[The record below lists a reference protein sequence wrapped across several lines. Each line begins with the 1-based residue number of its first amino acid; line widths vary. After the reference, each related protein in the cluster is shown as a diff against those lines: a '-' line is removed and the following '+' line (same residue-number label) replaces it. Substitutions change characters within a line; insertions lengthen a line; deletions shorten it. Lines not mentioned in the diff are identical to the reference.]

1 MKRPLSIL
9 LSILLVLGLLT
20 ACTGNKKPYSA
31 YTEVCDTSAYR
42 ENIVSIPAGFTNFT
56 IGKYTNIYASY
67 NGSICRF
74 SDSGELTFTYEDTLG
89 FSAPYYYDGYI
100 YAVSGGCLYK
110 IDSSRKG
117 TVTQIGDKMDGVG
130 ANCVVVNDS
139 FALVTLHHYGE
150 RDKFSVKLMRVDLAS
165 GKSCEL
171 DLGLEQR
178 LYCSAGGVMYVY
190 AKETVDRE
198 TVYSLYEIPA
208 QGEPVYICDM
218 TDVGETPRF
227 VLEDGV
233 FYYANGMGDL
243 CAKSLITGD
252 ISTVKAGAGI
262 YGMGMY
268 SESGMAFSEGNIY
281 YYNADTASV
290 ESIYTPSHGLSGKS
304 LVKICAPHKKVV
316 AHIDMDALAKHTDA
330 ELNYTDLSEDEIAIK
345 ILAGDSDVD
354 IYFVSAS
361 LAGKLLEKNIYAPIE
376 SEAVKS
382 FNASCFDY
390 LNSACQA
397 ENGDI
402 ALMPVSNYVLGIVYP
417 AAALEEAGI
426 KREELRY
433 YDGFMSAVRNKKSSK
448 HVFQFG
454 DVIYN
459 SLLMQYAKY
468 YCDFE
473 NGEFDFTSDTFAKF
487 FTELLTYYPDYDSW
501 EPEGFM
507 HPRKYDPEANP
518 ELVGKEE
525 TANFIA
531 DLTLMNISSFNY
543 YEYATHCADFF
554 DDWRAVPMPRLSQDV
569 IANYIEA
576 EFAVINPYSTN
587 KEAAVNLLEDIAQN
601 YMSVRGG
608 QAKYSFLLKDK
619 SAYSS
624 DYHPDSQVFADF
636 HEIASEGFIFTYEI
650 DCAAICDDFSK
661 GALTEKEALA
671 ELQRQVDIS
680 LNE

>member
-1 MKRPLSIL
+1 MKRLLSIL
-9 LSILLVLGLLT
+9 LAALLVLGLLT
-20 ACTGNKKPYSA
+20 SCAGNEKPYSA

-42 ENIVSIPAGFTNFT
+42 ENIISIPVGFTSFS

-74 SDSGELTFTYEDTLG
+74 SSAGELTYTYEDTLG
-89 FSAPYYYDGYI
+89 FSAPYYYEDYI

-117 TVTQIGDKMDGVG
+117 TITQIGDKMDGVG
-130 ANCVVVNDS
+130 ANCVVANDS
-139 FALVTLHHYGE
+139 FALITLHHYGE
-150 RDKFSVKLMRVDLAS
+150 RDKFSVKLMRVDLATGES
-165 GKSCEL
+165 IEL
-171 DLGLEQR
+171 DLGSEQR
-178 LYCSAGGVMYVY
+178 LYCSAGGIMYVY
-190 AKETVDRE
+190 TKETVDRE
-198 TVYSLYEIPA
+198 TVFSLYEIPA
-208 QGEPVYICDM
+208 DGKPRYICDM

-243 CAKSLITGD
+243 CAKSLTTGD
-252 ISTVKAGAGI
+252 ITTVKAGAGI
-262 YGMGMY
+262 YGMGQY

-290 ESIYTPSHGLSGKS
+290 ESVYTPSCGLSGRS
-304 LVKICAPHKKVV
+304 LVKICAPYKKAV
-316 AHIDMDALAKHTDA
+316 AHIDIDALARHTDC
-330 ELNYTDLSEDEIAIK
+330 ELNYTDLSEDDITIK

-354 IYFVSAS
+354 IYFISAS
-361 LAGKLLEKNIYAPIE
+361 LAGKLIDKNIYAPIE

-390 LNSACQA
+390 LNSACLA

-417 AAALEEAGI
+417 VAGLEEAGI
-426 KREELRY
+426 EREELRY
-433 YDGFMSAVRNKKSSK
+433 YDGFMSAVRNKRSSK

-473 NGEFDFTSDTFAKF
+473 NGEFDFTSDRFAKF
-487 FTELLTYYPDYDSW
+487 FTELLTYYPDYNSW
-501 EPEGFM
+501 EPKGFM

-525 TANFIA
+525 TANFSA
-531 DLTLMNISSFNY
+531 DLTLMNISGYNY
-543 YEYATHCADFF
+543 YEYATHCPEFF

-569 IANYIEA
+569 PANYVEA
-576 EFAVINPYSTN
+576 EFAIINPYSKN
-587 KEAAVNLLEDIAQN
+587 KEAAVKLLEDIAGS

-619 SAYSS
+619 SAYSA

-636 HEIASEGFIFTYEI
+636 HGIASDGFIFTYEI
-650 DCAAICDDFSK
+650 DCAAVCDEFSR
-661 GALTEKEALA
+661 GLTTEKEALA